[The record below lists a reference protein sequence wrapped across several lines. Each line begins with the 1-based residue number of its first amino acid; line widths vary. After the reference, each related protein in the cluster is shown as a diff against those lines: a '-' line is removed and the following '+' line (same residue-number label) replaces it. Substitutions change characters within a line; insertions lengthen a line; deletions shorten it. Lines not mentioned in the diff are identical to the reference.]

1 MQQQSQQ
8 NKHRPQENSG
18 QEFKQQ
24 HGQTGYPT
32 LSFQHEQ
39 NQVTQKFKLN
49 IVTAPLSI
57 K

>member
-8 NKHRPQENSG
+8 NEHRPQENSG

-49 IVTAPLSI
+49 MVTASLSI